1 MTGEFGGGDLSEVL
15 ARVQKL
21 QEDLASRS
29 SDSNINNAVE
39 GSAGGGKVRVRV
51 GGEFSFSSIRIDPSV
66 VDAENVEFLEDLVLA
81 AIRDAT
87 TQLLAE
93 KTAMINE
100 AMGSSLAGL
109 FGGLGIAPVSDD
121 APPEPASN

>member
-1 MTGEFGGGDLSEVL
+1 LTADFGGKDLSEIL
-15 ARVQKL
+15 SQVQKL
-21 QEDLASRS
+21 QEDLVGAT
-29 SDSNINNAVE
+29 SDARTDPIE

-51 GGEFSFSSIRIDPSV
+51 GGEFSFSSVRIDPSV
-66 VDAENVEFLEDLVLA
+66 VDADNVEFLEDLVLA

-93 KTAMINE
+93 KTAVINQ

-109 FGGLGIAPVSDD
+109 LGGLGVELPPDD
-121 APPEPASN
+121 ARPESASS

>member
-1 MTGEFGGGDLSEVL
+1 LTGEFGGGDLSEVL

-100 AMGSSLAGL
+100 AMGSSLADL
-109 FGGLGIAPVSDD
+109 FGGLGTAPISDD